1 MSRIDR
7 AAAEAALLNAHV
19 GVVCLSS
26 LMCQMRVLL
35 EAAAEVY
42 QTDEWSYVLRSI
54 DLEGLAKNAG
64 ARLPFAAHSA
74 PSRRRRGGGMERKR
88 RCTQRAHPTQGACT
102 CVGVRRIPE
111 LVGDSVLN

>member
-54 DLEGLAKNAG
+54 GLEGLAKNAG

-74 PSRRRRGGGMERKR
+74 PSRRRRGGHGEKVALHAPSPSHARGM
-88 RCTQRAHPTQGACT
+88 H
-102 CVGVRRIPE
+102 VRRILE
-111 LVGDSVLN
+111 FVGDSVLN